1 MIKVIEQRYTARF
14 IICSRHNQ
22 IFGNDNQPNFLR
34 FDMSP
39 ANISFTM
46 SVSYLNQT
54 YAKKKNKFNSS
65 FTSLFWYPYKYR
77 YLISKLIRISLW
89 ISFHSRK
96 DKKYYN
102 YQARN
107 NLGWLYFIIIFLT
120 RYIVSETKYMTKKR
134 IIFFFKYFRLGH

>member
-22 IFGNDNQPNFLR
+22 ILGNDNQPNLLR

-54 YAKKKNKFNSS
+54 YAKKILQVLRHYFYILANLHPIDILYPGLYVLVYEDS
-65 FTSLFWYPYKYR
+65 FILK
-77 YLISKLIRISLW
+77 RIQNIIITKREITGVDCILS
-89 ISFHSRK
+89 
-96 DKKYYN
+96 
-102 YQARN
+102 
-107 NLGWLYFIIIFLT
+107 LYF
-120 RYIVSETKYMTKKR
+120 
-134 IIFFFKYFRLGH
+134 